1 MNENIMNYTEQQIWA
16 LEEFDKLE
24 LKEGSQ
30 SKASQKI
37 GISDGIVSR
46 LRKGKYTGDIDKQFN
61 ILIQY
66 FEVKTE
72 NEKIFKTD
80 DYLETSI
87 STEIYD
93 YIRRCQIKGGLM
105 AISGDAGI
113 GKSRTIRK
121 FAQDNQSST
130 IWITANPCLNTV
142 KPILKMLS
150 RKLNVIA
157 KTNDDMYLGIS
168 EKLKDGMVIIVDE
181 AQLLSI
187 NVIETLR
194 GFSDY
199 FSDNGMTLGIVFIGN
214 STTINKFG
222 AKESA
227 VFEQIE
233 NRTIQKPVFSTKDIL
248 KDDIKLLFPQLE
260 EKEME
265 LDFMLSVARSR
276 QGIRGAKNL
285 FSESY
290 DNNNITYDGLVAMAK
305 HMNLVL

>member
-1 MNENIMNYTEQQIWA
+1 MNYNEKQMWA
-16 LEEFDKLE
+16 LEQFDLLAEKL
-24 LKEGSQ
+24 GSQ
-30 SKASQKI
+30 NKACQKV
-37 GISDGIVSR
+37 GITAGVVSSI
-46 LRKGKYTGDIDKQFN
+46 KGGKYTGDIDKQFN
-61 ILIQY
+61 KLIDY
-66 FEVKTE
+66 FEVKEE
-72 NEKIFKTD
+72 NLKVYKDD
-80 DYLETSI
+80 DYLPTSV
-87 STEIYD
+87 SSQIYN

-113 GKSRTIRK
+113 GKTRTIRK
-121 FAQDNQSST
+121 YVKDNSTNT

-142 KPILKMLS
+142 KPVLKMLS
-150 RKLNVIA
+150 RKLNVVA
-157 KTNDDMYLGIS
+157 RTNDDMYLGIMD
-168 EKLKDGMVIIVDE
+168 KLKDGMIIIVDE

-199 FSDNGMTLGIVFIGN
+199 FADNGMTLGIVFIGN

-233 NRTIQKPVFSTKDIL
+233 NRTLQKPIFSTKNIL
-248 KDDIKLLFPQLE
+248 KDDIKLLFPPLE
-260 EKEME
+260 EKEMAV
-265 LDFMLSVARSR
+265 DFMLQIARSR

-285 FSESY
+285 FSEAY
-290 DNNNITYDGLVAMAK
+290 DNGNITYEGLVAMAK

>member
-1 MNENIMNYTEQQIWA
+1 MSSNYTEQQVWA
-16 LEEFDKLE
+16 LEEFEKLATK
-24 LKEGSQ
+24 LGSQ
-30 SKASQKI
+30 NKACEKV
-37 GISDGIVSR
+37 GVNAGVVSR
-46 LRKGKYTGDIDKQFN
+46 LKQGTYTGDLDKQFN
-61 ILIQY
+61 KLIAY

-72 NEKIFKTD
+72 NKKIYKAD

-87 STEIYD
+87 STEIYE

-121 FAQDNQSST
+121 FAQDNPSNT

-150 RKLNVIA
+150 RKLNVVA
-157 KTNDDMYLGIS
+157 KTNDDMYLGIMD
-168 EKLKDGMVIIVDE
+168 KLKDGMVIIVDE

-199 FSDNGMTLGIVFIGN
+199 FADNGMTLGIVFIGN

-233 NRTIQKPVFSTKDIL
+233 NRTIQKPIFSTKDI
-248 KDDIKLLFPQLE
+248 KRNDIKLLFPQLE

-265 LDFMLSVARSR
+265 LDFMLSIARSR

-290 DNNNITYDGLVAMAK
+290 DNNNITYEGLVAMAK
-305 HMNLVL
+305 HMNLIL